1 MEQTMQAM
9 QSSTAAGTWC
19 REEEFAALRYISQH
33 LGVDAEETPRRRR
46 MDESGG
52 GGRES
57 GGDGDLI
64 REAGELLGILHLNGT
79 LLVRPE
85 LRVEETNALRAE
97 LGELINRSWELLEQ
111 LLEFS
116 HERDIDL
123 ADAEGPVFLKGLAG
137 RGLTGRGAVQGEVE
151 GMVER
156 RPVQVERAG
165 AGVSAGVG
173 AGTDDKRGWVLEE
186 GAAGWIAC

>member
-1 MEQTMQAM
+1 MEQAMQAM

-19 REEEFAALRYISQH
+19 REEEFAALRYVSQH

-46 MDESGG
+46 MDESSGE
-52 GGRES
+52 GRES

-97 LGELINRSWELLEQ
+97 LGELIDRSWELLEQ

-116 HERDIDL
+116 HERDRGF
-123 ADAEGPVFLKGLAG
+123 AEEGPVFLKASADRAAAQQEG
-137 RGLTGRGAVQGEVE
+137 E
-151 GMVER
+151 GMVQR
-156 RPVQVERAG
+156 RRVRADAGIGAG
-165 AGVSAGVG
+165 AGA
-173 AGTDDKRGWVLEE
+173 RQEWVLEE

>member
-1 MEQTMQAM
+1 MQAM
-9 QSSTAAGTWC
+9 QSSTAAGTWD
-19 REEEFAALRYISQH
+19 REEEFAALRYVGQH

-46 MDESGG
+46 VDESSGG
-52 GGRES
+52 ARES

-64 REAGELLGILHLNGT
+64 REAGELLGILHLNGA

-97 LGELINRSWELLEQ
+97 LGELIDRSWELLEQ

-116 HERDIDL
+116 HERDRGF
-123 ADAEGPVFLKGLAG
+123 AEEGPVFLKASAG
-137 RGLTGRGAVQGEVE
+137 RGVARQELQGVEERRAVRADSGDDAGSDAGTGRRWW
-151 GMVER
+151 M
-156 RPVQVERAG
+156 
-165 AGVSAGVG
+165 
-173 AGTDDKRGWVLEE
+173 LEE

>member
-1 MEQTMQAM
+1 MEQAMQAM

-19 REEEFAALRYISQH
+19 REEEFAALRYVSQH

-46 MDESGG
+46 MEHSSG

-85 LRVEETNALRAE
+85 LRVEETNALRVE
-97 LGELINRSWELLEQ
+97 LGELIDQSWELLEQ
-111 LLEFS
+111 LLEFT
-116 HERDIDL
+116 HERDRDL
-123 ADAEGPVFLKGLAG
+123 AAAEGPVFLKGL
-137 RGLTGRGAVQGEVE
+137 TGRGTEQDAAE

-156 RPVQVERAG
+156 RPLRSG
-165 AGVSAGVG
+165 AGVG
-173 AGTDDKRGWVLEE
+173 AGSDGKRGWVLEE